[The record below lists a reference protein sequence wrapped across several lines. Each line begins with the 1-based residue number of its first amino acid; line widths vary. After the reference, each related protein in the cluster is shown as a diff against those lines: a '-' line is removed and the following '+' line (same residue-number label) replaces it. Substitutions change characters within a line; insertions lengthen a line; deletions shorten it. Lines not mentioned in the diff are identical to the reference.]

1 MSRWRFSF
9 TGETFHEIVED
20 GLVISVY
27 DSKHKFGGICHLSQS
42 TEELISL
49 LKKFKS
55 QGSTPESLVL
65 KLVGGKTIKA
75 IQLTTH
81 TRELARELGLNI
93 ATESLHDVG
102 GRELI
107 FSTKTGELQYRIAE
121 ISNSKIRSQLAKKI
135 KVLIID
141 DSLPIRKVIRKMLE
155 SEPQFEIVGEAKDPI
170 DGEILRKS
178 KNPDVITLDLH
189 MPRQDGVSYIKQL
202 MKNDPTA
209 IIVITDY
216 DLKNTGPVMDALDAG
231 AFDYIQKPNFSQLT
245 EVGEIL
251 ISKIREAAKVDTAK
265 LSMFRSSARGAKDM
279 RSVEKKSFNNY
290 NLSIEN
296 SAVIAIGA
304 STGGT
309 EALKVVL
316 GSLPAEIPPILV
328 VQHMPPVFTKSFAER
343 LNELCPFH
351 VKEAEDGERVLPGCV
366 YIAPGG
372 FHMGVVGSSPNLKI
386 QLSSGPP
393 ENRFRPSVD
402 FLFRSIGKIKRI
414 KKFAVILTGMG
425 NDGAQELLNLR
436 QQGAHTI
443 AQDESTSVVFGMP
456 KVAIDLGAA
465 QEVKRLDQ
473 IGPSLV
479 PKRIRS
485 VS

>member
-1 MSRWRFSF
+1 MSRWRFSQ
-9 TGETFHEIVED
+9 TGETFYEVVEEGIVVT
-20 GLVISVY
+20 LY
-27 DSKHKFGGICHLSQS
+27 DSKLQVGGLCHLIQS
-42 TEELISL
+42 PQELVPL
-49 LKKFKS
+49 LKKFKFI
-55 QGSTPESLVL
+55 GSDPKALALKIIGSRAFNATQLAIHLREFANNLGINITAESLQD
-65 KLVGGKTIKA
+65 VG
-75 IQLTTH
+75 
-81 TRELARELGLNI
+81 AREI
-93 ATESLHDVG
+93 M
-102 GRELI
+102 
-107 FSTKTGELQYRIAE
+107 FSTGSGEIQYRSVE
-121 ISNSKIRSQLAKKI
+121 IPSANKLPAPDRKI

-155 SEPQFEIVGEAKDPI
+155 SEPQLEIVGEAEDPI
-170 DGEILRKS
+170 DGEMQRKI
-178 KNPDVITLDLH
+178 KKPDVITLDLH

-202 MKNDPTA
+202 MKSAPTA

-231 AFDYIQKPNFSQLT
+231 AFDYIQKPNFSQLK
-245 EVGEIL
+245 EVGEVL
-251 ISKIREAAKVDTAK
+251 ISKIKEAAKVDTAK
-265 LSMFRSSARGAKDM
+265 LSMFRPPSRAVKGLRSAG
-279 RSVEKKSFNNY
+279 KKIY
-290 NLSIEN
+290 NADSANTEN
-296 SAVIAIGA
+296 TAIIAIGA

-316 GSLPAEIPPILV
+316 SSLPPEIPPILI

-351 VKEAEDGERVLPGCV
+351 VKEAEDGEKIQPGCV

-372 FHMGVVGSSPNLKI
+372 FHMGVTGNAANLKI
-386 QLSSGPP
+386 HISSEPP

-402 FLFRSIGKIKRI
+402 FLFRSVGKIKRI
-414 KKFAVILTGMG
+414 KKSAVLLTGMG

-436 QQGAHTI
+436 QQGAFTI

-473 IGPSLV
+473 IGPCLF
-479 PKRIRS
+479 PQRIRS
-485 VS
+485 TG